1 MTIRPYFRGMSIA
14 KRYIAY
20 RRRAINRHGVHS
32 PFVYDLIE
40 KVFRKK
46 HWENKAAIKNLRK
59 QLLKNHTEIE
69 VEDLGAGSRVDNNR
83 RRKVSKIAKVSAT
96 PFQKSAM
103 LQRLVDFMN
112 YKTIL
117 ELGTNLGLT
126 TAVLASAKANPKIV
140 SIEGAP
146 ELAAIAVKNLEKL
159 NLKAEIIVGSFEDTL
174 DLALGRFEKLDM
186 AYIDGNHRKDATL
199 EYCNAV
205 IDKMHNDS
213 VLIIGDIH
221 WSEGMEEAWKLIK
234 VKPEVRVTIDLFD
247 MGLVF
252 FRKEMTPEHYTI
264 YYS

>member
-1 MTIRPYFRGMSIA
+1 MSFV

-20 RRRAINRHGVHS
+20 RRRAVNRHGVHS

-40 KVFRKK
+40 NVFRKK
-46 HWENKAAIKNLRK
+46 QWENKKAIKGLRRE
-59 QLLKNHTEIE
+59 LFANHTEI
-69 VEDLGAGSRVDNNR
+69 VIKDLGAGSRVDNKSV
-83 RRKVSKIAKVSAT
+83 RKVSKIAKVSAT
-96 PFQKSAM
+96 PLQKSAM
-103 LQRLVDFMN
+103 LQRLVDFMGYN
-112 YKTIL
+112 TIL

-126 TAVLASAKANPKIV
+126 TAVLASAKAKPRII

-159 NLKAEIIVGSFEDTL
+159 SLSAEILTGSFEDTL
-174 DLALGRFEKLDM
+174 DLALNRFEKLDM

-199 EYCNAV
+199 AYCDTIV
-205 IDKMHNDS
+205 KKMHNNS
-213 VLIIGDIH
+213 VLVMGDIH
-221 WSEGMEEAWKLIK
+221 WSVGMEEAWKLVK
-234 VKPEVRVTIDLFD
+234 TKPEVRVTIDLFD

>member
-1 MTIRPYFRGMSIA
+1 MSIV

-20 RRRAINRHGVHS
+20 RRRAVNRHGVHS
-32 PFVYDLIE
+32 PFVDDLID

-46 HWENKAAIKNLRK
+46 HWENKEAIKALRK
-59 QLLKNHTEIE
+59 ELFANHVEIE
-69 VEDLGAGSRVDNNR
+69 ITDLGAGSRVDNNS

-96 PFQKSAM
+96 PLRKSAV
-103 LQRLVDFMN
+103 LQRLVDFMG

-126 TAVLASAKANPKIV
+126 TAVLASAKAKPKIV

-146 ELAAIAVKNLEKL
+146 ALAAIAVKNLEKL
-159 NLKAEIIVGSFEDTL
+159 NLHTEILTGSFEDTL
-174 DLALGRFEKLDM
+174 DLALVRLEQVDM
-186 AYIDGNHRKDATL
+186 AYVDGNHRKDATL
-199 EYCNAV
+199 AYCDA
-205 IDKMHNDS
+205 ILKRMHNDS
-213 VLIIGDIH
+213 VLVIGDIH
-221 WSEGMEEAWKLIK
+221 WSIDMEEAWELIK
-234 VKPEVRVTIDLFD
+234 SKPEVRVTIDLFD

>member
-1 MTIRPYFRGMSIA
+1 MGIRAYFRNMSIA

-40 KVFRKK
+40 NVFRKK
-46 HWENKAAIKNLRK
+46 HLENKVDIKSLRRE
-59 QLLKNHTEIE
+59 LLKDHSEIE
-69 VEDLGAGSRVDNNR
+69 VEDLGAGSRIDNNR
-83 RRKVSKIAKVSAT
+83 LRKVSNIAKVSAT
-96 PFQKSAM
+96 PLHKSAI
-103 LQRLVDFMN
+103 LQRLVDFME
-112 YKTIL
+112 YKSIL
-117 ELGTNLGLT
+117 ELGSNLGLT
-126 TAVLASAKANPKIV
+126 TSVLASAKANPKVV

-159 NLKAEIIVGSFEDTL
+159 NLKAEIMVGSFEDTL

-186 AYIDGNHRKDATL
+186 AYIDGNHRKEATL
-199 EYCNAV
+199 SYFEA
-205 IDKMHNDS
+205 ITEKMHNDS
-213 VLIIGDIH
+213 VIIIGDIH
-221 WSEGMEEAWKLIK
+221 WSDGMEEAWEL
-234 VKPEVRVTIDLFD
+234 VKAKSSVQVTIDLFD

>member
-1 MTIRPYFRGMSIA
+1 MSIA

-40 KVFRKK
+40 NVFRKK
-46 HWENKAAIKNLRK
+46 HWENKVAIKGLRK
-59 QLLKNHTEIE
+59 ELRKDYTGIE
-69 VEDLGAGSRVDNNR
+69 VDDLGAGSRVNNNR
-83 RRKVSKIAKVSAT
+83 QIKVSKILKVSTT
-96 PFQKSAM
+96 PLHKSAM

-112 YKTIL
+112 YKSIL
-117 ELGTNLGLT
+117 ELGTNLGVT
-126 TAVLASAKANPKIV
+126 TSVLASAKAKPKLV

-146 ELAAIAVKNLEKL
+146 ELADLAVKNLEKL
-159 NLKAEIIVGSFEDTL
+159 NLKAEIMVGSFEDTL
-174 DLALGRFEKLDM
+174 DLALGQFEKLDM
-186 AYIDGNHRKDATL
+186 AYIDGNHRRDATL
-199 EYCNAV
+199 AYFDAIKE
-205 IDKMHNDS
+205 KMHNDS

-221 WSEGMEEAWKLIK
+221 WSDGMEEAWELVKA
-234 VKPEVRVTIDLFD
+234 KPEVRVTIDLFD